1 MHRAPRPLCALQK
14 HTRGTHPNSFASVFL
29 SRLIN
34 ADIFDDVTKPL
45 TLYFVCKSIPSIG
58 PPITEIFTSLNHRA
72 PRPGM
77 TPELRLSRL
86 RHFLLLAMPVV
97 LRGGCVSDKGMMD
110 SVIRDCG
117 GGQGGRG
124 GCVGFWDSFVGNE

>member
-58 PPITEIFTSLNHRA
+58 PPITEIFLSLNHRGCSTENVEAMKMASRIIAHCKLSA
-72 PRPGM
+72 PLGPRHAM
-77 TPELRLSRL
+77 IDQSAQLS
-86 RHFLLLAMPVV
+86 HKPVIPYSNIAAV
-97 LRGGCVSDKGMMD
+97 
-110 SVIRDCG
+110 
-117 GGQGGRG
+117 
-124 GCVGFWDSFVGNE
+124 VGHQVF